1 MKNTT
6 SPNTLLGAWVIML
19 LVGAILILPTP
30 RAAED
35 EKTVFPYE
43 DYARVLS
50 RDVDDEGMVDYKS
63 LKANRRPLDRFVR
76 SLGRLNRATYSGW
89 TEDQKVAFLTNAYN
103 AITLKVIIDNY
114 PIKAGWFGSLR
125 WPKNSI
131 RQIDGVF
138 DGIEHTV
145 MGRKMTL
152 DDIEHETLRKD
163 FTEPRIHLT
172 LVCAAM
178 SCPRL
183 LDEPYVG
190 YKLDEQFKLQARD
203 FVRQEDNFRID
214 RQDDRVGIS
223 SIFKWFGEDFI
234 PTHGT
239 ETRFTH
245 LSKKKGAVLNYL
257 KDHVSD
263 RDRRYLLGGDYDVSY
278 IDYDWTL
285 NEQ

>member
-1 MKNTT
+1 MKNRLTFK
-6 SPNTLLGAWVIML
+6 SVSCAVAISL
-19 LVGAILILPTP
+19 LVCATLVVQSVHAGEEPETA
-30 RAAED
+30 
-35 EKTVFPYE
+35 FPYE
-43 DYARVLS
+43 DYARMLS
-50 RDVDDEGMVDYKS
+50 RYVDDEGMVDYKR

-76 SLGRLNRATYSGW
+76 SLGRLDRATYRGW

-103 AITLKVIIDNY
+103 AITLKIIIDNY

-138 DGIEHTV
+138 DGIEHRV
-145 MGRKMTL
+145 MGPKMTL
-152 DDIEHETLRKD
+152 DDIEHETLRKE

-190 YKLDEQFKLQARD
+190 HRLDEQFKLQARD

-214 RQDDRVGIS
+214 RGDDRVGIS

-234 PTHGT
+234 PTHRT
-239 ETRFTH
+239 ETHFTH
-245 LSKKKGAVLNYL
+245 LSKKKSAVLNYL

-263 RDRRYLLGGDYDVSY
+263 RDRRYLLGGDYDVKY
-278 IDYDWTL
+278 IDYDWSL